1 MRVTLTGATGGIGG
15 GLAKALVARGD
26 EVTALTRNP
35 ERAAGRLPEGVTAVG
50 WDPVAGPAPA
60 DALAGRDA
68 VVNLAGENVSQRW
81 TSEIKQRI
89 RASREL
95 GTRNLVEGLR
105 MRRAAARGAHLRLRL
120 GLLRPARRRARRRGR
135 ARPGDDFLAA
145 VSVAWERE
153 ALEAEELGMRVAI
166 VRTGIVLDADSGA
179 VATMLTP
186 FKLGVGGPVAG
197 GKQYMPWIHR
207 GRRDRPAARRAGLPR
222 LLRADQRL
230 GTRARDQPR
239 LLARA
244 RAGAAPPRVRPD
256 PGRRHQ
262 APLRRHGADRR
273 RTASGWCPV
282 APPSWATRSAIPTS
296 TRPWARHCASAR
308 QPRPSPRGR
317 ASTVKRPR
325 RPTA

>member
-26 EVTALTRNP
+26 EVTALTRSP

-105 MRRAAARGAHLRLRL
+105 TAEP
-120 GLLRPARRRARRRGR
+120 RPAALISGSASGYYGPHGDERVGEDA
-135 ARPGDDFLAA
+135 APGDDFLAA

-197 GKQYMPWIHR
+197 GRQYMPWIHR
-207 GRRDRPAARRAGLPR
+207 DDEIGLLLAALDNPDFSGPINGSAPEPATNRDFSRALGRALHRPAFAPIPAAAIK
-222 LLRADQRL
+222 LLYGDMAQIVVN
-230 GTRARDQPR
+230 G
-239 LLARA
+239 
-244 RAGAAPPRVRPD
+244 VRMV
-256 PGRRHQ
+256 PGRAAELGYTFRHPDLDE
-262 APLRRHGADRR
+262 ALD
-273 RTASGWCPV
+273 
-282 APPSWATRSAIPTS
+282 S
-296 TRPWARHCASAR
+296 TLD
-308 QPRPSPRGR
+308 
-317 ASTVKRPR
+317 
-325 RPTA
+325 